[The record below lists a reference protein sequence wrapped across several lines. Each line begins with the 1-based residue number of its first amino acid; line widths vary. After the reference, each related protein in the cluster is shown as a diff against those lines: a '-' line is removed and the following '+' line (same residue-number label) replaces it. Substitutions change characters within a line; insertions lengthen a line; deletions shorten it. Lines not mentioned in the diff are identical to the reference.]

1 MSKKDS
7 KTEQSCIIHGD
18 VCCDSFKE
26 FIPQFG
32 WLETDDR
39 VCLMPYIQ
47 CGEKKMRINHC
58 PSCGKYVRDIQ
69 LTEDELLYLIS

>member
-1 MSKKDS
+1 MDKL
-7 KTEQSCIIHGD
+7 KTKPCTIHNV

-32 WLETDDR
+32 WFKTEDR

-69 LTEDELLYLIS
+69 LPEDELLSLIS

>member
-1 MSKKDS
+1 MSTKDS
-7 KTEQSCIIHGD
+7 KTEQPCTIHSV

-32 WLETDDR
+32 WFKTEDGF
-39 VCLMPYIQ
+39 CLMPYIQ

-69 LTEDELLYLIS
+69 LSEDELLSLIS

>member
-1 MSKKDS
+1 MSTKDS
-7 KTEQSCIIHGD
+7 KTTQPRTIHSF
-18 VCCDSFKE
+18 VCCDSFIE

-32 WLETDDR
+32 WFKTEDR

-69 LTEDELLYLIS
+69 LPEDELLSLIS